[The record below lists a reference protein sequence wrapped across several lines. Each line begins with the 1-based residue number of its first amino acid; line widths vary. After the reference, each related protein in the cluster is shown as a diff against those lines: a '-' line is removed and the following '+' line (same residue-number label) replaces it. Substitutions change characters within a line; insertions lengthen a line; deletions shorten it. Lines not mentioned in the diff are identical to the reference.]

1 MSTPLFGLYAVMFHR
16 GQSPALDIR
25 RRWSSHPANEVDW
38 YDLTAAAPV
47 MVTTMR
53 RYLHQCSLSLR
64 ASSVALFDT
73 TLRQFA
79 ATLVASDPPV
89 TRVRD
94 INREHVEA
102 FKAQLADRPG
112 YRGKPLTK
120 TTLGMR
126 MGHLHT
132 FFTRIIEWD
141 YDDAPTRIPV
151 YGTDRPRLD
160 KPLPKFL
167 DDAQAAAFM
176 TAAKNLPDPLDR
188 LIVLG
193 LSLIHI

>member
-1 MSTPLFGLYAVMFHR
+1 
-16 GQSPALDIR
+16 
-25 RRWSSHPANEVDW
+25 
-38 YDLTAAAPV
+38 
-47 MVTTMR
+47 
-53 RYLHQCSLSLR
+53 
-64 ASSVALFDT
+64 
-73 TLRQFA
+73 
-79 ATLVASDPPV
+79 VASDPPV

-151 YGTDRPRLD
+151 YCTDRPRLD

-167 DDAQAAAFM
+167 DDAQAAAFI

-188 LIVLG
+188 LIVLALARTGMRRGELLG
-193 LSLIHI
+193 LTVDAVVQIGTGYWLRTPVGKLHTDRYIPLHTPS